1 MSFFINPFQLLERG
15 VGIDLCRI
23 DTLMTQ
29 QFLDALKSCTVV
41 QHRRGESVPEHVGR
55 ALLQGRDQLQVFM
68 EIKIQSIHFDATE
81 KLEAFIEK
89 KVAKLEKSFE
99 DIQKVEVQLKVV
111 KPATAQNKEASLS
124 VAVPGST
131 LFVEKTSDTFEESI
145 DLCVDSMRS
154 QLQKFKEKLR
164 NR

>member
-68 EIKIQSIHFDATE
+68 HDHVHLISSHPFSLITQEQGTVLAMTE
-81 KLEAFIEK
+81 LFLPDC
-89 KVAKLEKSFE
+89 KVL
-99 DIQKVEVQLKVV
+99 
-111 KPATAQNKEASLS
+111 
-124 VAVPGST
+124 
-131 LFVEKTSDTFEESI
+131 
-145 DLCVDSMRS
+145 
-154 QLQKFKEKLR
+154 
-164 NR
+164 